1 MWTVDSRDSL
11 GANYTEIERT
21 VIEGLKPGAI
31 ILMHE
36 NHGQTI
42 RAMLGIFA
50 AIARKHLRTVSVPR
64 LLSDDPPS
72 EAQVRAGGEGCGSL
86 YKPGGSGG

>member
-1 MWTVDSRDSL
+1 V
-11 GANYTEIERT
+11 
-21 VIEGLKPGAI
+21 I

-50 AIARKHLRTVSVPR
+50 ALRRKHLRTVSVPR

-72 EAQVRAGGEGCGSL
+72 DAQVRAGGAGCGSL